1 MVAFAKYKER
11 PFVVNA
17 TIIIKG
23 IKINNDL
30 SFSINSF
37 FIAGS
42 NSQAI
47 EDVLPAT
54 KTEKIAEII
63 ILSKYFFE

>member
-11 PFVVNA
+11 PFVVKA
-17 TIIIKG
+17 TTIIKG
-23 IKINNDL
+23 INIINDL
-30 SFSINSF
+30 SFSIKSF

-42 NSQAI
+42 RSQAI
-47 EDVLPAT
+47 DDVLPAT
-54 KTEKIAEII
+54 KIEKKAESI